1 MCFKCTILLS
11 SILGSYS
18 GLISILFNCL
28 LLGSVAQSLMQSQ
41 PFGFYDFFKFL
52 SFAKTNEDE
61 LFGVMN
67 E

>member
-1 MCFKCTILLS
+1 
-11 SILGSYS
+11 
-18 GLISILFNCL
+18 
-28 LLGSVAQSLMQSQ
+28 MQSQ